1 MSVSRPYLTNR
12 PTLKKIKA
20 TNTNVT
26 FARTLKTNTH
36 AAERGIKY
44 KTHALTHAHE
54 NEKKNSKHTLQKNP
68 RNDYSFRLTGNDCD
82 LRLRMLCWHIKT
94 NFYNRA
100 TLIAF
105 PSTERLIVLQ
115 CEWTKKNGW

>member
-54 NEKKNSKHTLQKNP
+54 NEKKIVNTRCRKILETIIASVLREMIAICDCECYAGILKRISITAQPSSLFLRP
-68 RNDYSFRLTGNDCD
+68 NDL
-82 LRLRMLCWHIKT
+82 
-94 NFYNRA
+94 
-100 TLIAF
+100 
-105 PSTERLIVLQ
+105 
-115 CEWTKKNGW
+115 